1 MICEFQ
7 KQYDLDY
14 TTKTVVVLKQV
25 TDRRKPMNEKNVR
38 MVLDNT
44 SVDIHEVRDDDGGD
58 DAEEDDDNEDEEHGE
73 GDTASGVQ

>member
-7 KQYDLDY
+7 KKYDLDY
-14 TTKTVVVLKQV
+14 GTKTVDVLKQV

-44 SVDIHEVRDDDGGD
+44 VTDIHEVRDDDGGD
-58 DAEEDDDNEDEEHGE
+58 DAEEDDEDEDEEHGE
-73 GDTASGVQ
+73 GGKSSGV